1 MLHTTSALQRLQHSR
16 LRAARLVC
24 LQSAAASSSTTTT
37 ATKTT
42 PVIDFSDSRSSFK
55 NKTFSELMRGQMVF
69 TTCQIRPL
77 VNNAERLIKLSYK
90 VLGLSLTNSLLKM
103 TFFGHFCAGEDEES
117 IRPTVKRLEQGGVGS
132 ILDYAAEA
140 DIEQDEQHSQEVV
153 NIPTSTTVGKVS
165 GRVYDYKNE
174 ELCDM
179 HMKTFEKAIRAVK
192 NVSPTGFAAIKCTAL
207 GNPELLKRAS
217 VTLVELRNLFYKLDP
232 NGTGFVKKEDFLKT
246 FNTKIEGK
254 DVLSYFDAIDVDH
267 DGKIDY
273 IEWTN
278 GLPLDELHLLTQH
291 CTTQG
296 PLFASVLDEEERA
309 LYKRMR
315 ERIDSLV
322 ELAQLLGV
330 RLMIDAE
337 HTYFQPAIDNI
348 TIDLAKR
355 FNKSGSFP
363 VVFSTYQMYLK
374 DSRHRLFT
382 DMDRAKK
389 GNYRFAAKLV
399 RGAYMVLE
407 RQHAKD
413 HGLSDP
419 INENIEVTHNNYN
432 TGVREAIRRI
442 AAGDDVEIMIA
453 SHNQGSVEVA
463 LEAMQENKLPP
474 SAGVYFGQLLG
485 MSDHLTFSL
494 GDKGYKAYKYVPYG
508 KVNEVMPYLI
518 RRAQENS
525 DALSGAKLELT
536 MTKSEL
542 WRRIHFFAND

>member
-1 MLHTTSALQRLQHSR
+1 MLQKIFHLAKIIRTMNFQIRRSASIYVNLHASRKISQQAQR
-16 LRAARLVC
+16 V
-24 LQSAAASSSTTTT
+24 
-37 ATKTT
+37 T
-42 PVIDFSDSRSSFK
+42 PVIDFSDPKSSFK
-55 NKTFSELMRGQMVF
+55 NKSMGELVRGKIVFSICQVKPLVRNAEELVKVSYRMLGMGLTNLLMR
-69 TTCQIRPL
+69 
-77 VNNAERLIKLSYK
+77 S
-90 VLGLSLTNSLLKM
+90 

-117 IRPTVKRLEQGGVGS
+117 IRPTVERLEKSGVGA

-140 DIEQDEQHSQEVV
+140 DVEDDQNEKPVV
-153 NIPTSTTVGKVS
+153 HIPTSTTIGKVQ

-179 HMKTFEKAIRAVK
+179 HMETFRKAIQAVK

-217 VTLVELRNLFYKLDP
+217 TTLVEIRNLFHKLDP
-232 NGTGFVKKEDFLKT
+232 KGTGFVTKYEFLKA
-246 FNTKIEGK
+246 FSTKIDGK
-254 DVLSYFDAIDVDH
+254 DVLSYFDVLDGDH

-278 GLPLDELHLLTQH
+278 GLHLDQLHLLTQH
-291 CTTQG
+291 CTTAG
-296 PLFASVLDEEERA
+296 PLFASVLNEEERN

-322 ELAQLLGV
+322 LLAQQLGV

-348 TIDLAKR
+348 TIDLARR
-355 FNKSGSFP
+355 FNRSGSFP

-374 DSRHRLFT
+374 DSRQRLLT

-389 GNYRFAAKLV
+389 GNYKFAAKLV

-407 RQHAKD
+407 RQHAIEK
-413 HGLSDP
+413 GLADP
-419 INENIEVTHNNYN
+419 INENINVTHENYN
-432 TGVREAIRRI
+432 GAVTEAITRI
-442 AAGDDVEIMIA
+442 AKGDDVEIMIA
-453 SHNQGSVEVA
+453 SHNQKSVELA
-463 LEAMQENKLPP
+463 LDTMRHHNLQP

-494 GDKGYKAYKYVPYG
+494 GDRGYKAYKYVPYG

-518 RRAQENS
+518 RRAQENA
-525 DALSGAKLELT
+525 DALSGAKFELKLT
-536 MTKSEL
+536 NNEI
-542 WRRIHFFAND
+542 WRRIKGN